1 MSKYFWK
8 RGTGK
13 TTSAY
18 ILSIETGKHILTYSR
33 VAKRRLEDRAKRDN
47 TLLPEVY
54 LPEDIVAY
62 GTKFNHNITQEVII
76 DEAQL
81 VLDRI
86 LSWFNIQ
93 GIVQFYGVE

>member
-1 MSKYFWK
+1 MNRYFWE

-18 ILSIETGKHILTYSR
+18 ILSIETGKHILTFNKE
-33 VAKRRLEDRAKRDN
+33 AKQRLEDRAKRDN

-54 LPEDIVAY
+54 LPEDIITY
-62 GTKFNHNITQEVII
+62 GTKFNHNIIQEVII

-81 VLDRI
+81 VLDSI